1 MLLTRYAPWNPAAW
15 RQFNQLQ
22 SEVNRIFE
30 RFDHSRQE
38 PAAFPP
44 LNLWEEGDGYRLEA
58 ELPGLNLADIEVT
71 ITAPNQVT
79 LKGERQAL
87 PNSEATPHRQERVFG
102 SFVRTVTL
110 PAEIDADNVD
120 ARLDQGVLT
129 LVLPKHQLAKPRKI
143 KIKA

>member
-38 PAAFPP
+38 PAVFPP

-129 LVLPKHQLAKPRKI
+129 LVLPKHQSAKPRKI
-143 KIKA
+143 EIKA